1 MIGQVISRYRILAEL
16 GSGGMGVVYRAE
28 DLTLHREVGL
38 KVLASAASSSAVE
51 RFLREARAAASLNHP
66 NICTVYDAGEHDG
79 RPYIAMEL
87 LEGQTL
93 RTLLLNERLPIAD
106 VLEMGAQL
114 ADGVAAAHAKGI
126 IHRDIKPANI
136 WVTGSRLI
144 KILDFGLVKLVP
156 EFPGDDPAAAETVWQ
171 DRLQL
176 TEHAALV
183 GTIAYMSPEQARGEV
198 LDTRT
203 DLFSLGVVLYEMYT
217 GRQPF
222 RGTTSAVVFN
232 AILSHDPPSYADVSA
247 TARSPMLERIISK
260 ALLKDRGLRFQ
271 HASELAA
278 ELRTARRRLDTDT
291 ATFVPST
298 FVDEHRHDTSQLD
311 RIIGPAEIPE
321 VLRVYLRR
329 FPDADVQHRRLRHYI
344 WPTIGVEDPIT
355 GHELLVTQAEQFV
368 KTTLLS
374 DREAFI
380 LLLGDYGS
388 GKTSFLQML
397 GRELATDVLMGTP
410 GVPFPIYLNL
420 GFARQTPDLLTALS
434 AHLGRHGV
442 PMSPVELGDF
452 IARRRDVVLL
462 LDGFDEMA
470 GWVDYAAVPEIL
482 EKIRRLQSVSGVRL
496 VLSGRSSFFRSDVE
510 VGIVGATHVARLRP
524 FNDTNIFHYVSLRDP
539 GLVAQAATLLERHQ
553 SLRDIC
559 RNPIHLMLFTAWLEA
574 DAKSRQARST
584 HLGEGTATTSA
595 DANEFSVAGLYQR
608 FFTKTLQDNFGMLTK
623 WPLDQR
629 WAFVRRLAW
638 RWFNDEI
645 VEWPFGE
652 FAKQIRAVFP
662 DLTADEIDRY
672 TVQLLNCTFFARTGD
687 RYRFLHRSYLEYL
700 VSQGL
705 ADALLAGD
713 LEMWEVETPL
723 YTDIFEMV
731 YQILKLRGLERL
743 DLDRVMTTGSY
754 ISQVKVLTTAWRHHP
769 PEVEPHVRQQMRHNP
784 HDVVRLMAS
793 MGMALYPP
801 TPENVDNLV
810 AAFGGER
817 NSVVRALMQRVA
829 SEWQTHVATG
839 DLQRA
844 LRSVVDTRIDL
855 RTEDAERALLQRINY
870 SKAEAVLLA
879 FRRAMVQ
886 GDRLWPAAV
895 GAILALGVVR
905 HASSFS
911 YIQKVASAARHPE
924 IRAAYSL
931 VQPFTGLPPLSAV

>member
-38 KVLASAASSSAVE
+38 KVLAAAASSSAVE

-66 NICTVYDAGEHDG
+66 NICTVYDAGEHEG

-87 LEGQTL
+87 LKGQSL
-93 RTLLLNERLPIAD
+93 RALLSNQRLPIAD
-106 VLEMGAQL
+106 VLDMGAQL
-114 ADGVAAAHAKGI
+114 ADGIAAAHAKGI

-136 WVTGSRLI
+136 WVTEDRLI

-156 EFPGDDPAAAETVWQ
+156 ELGGDDPAAAETVWQ
-171 DRLQL
+171 DHVQL
-176 TEHAALV
+176 TEHAAVV
-183 GTIAYMSPEQARGEV
+183 GTISYMSPEQARGEV

-232 AILSHDPPSYADVSA
+232 AILSHDPQSYADASSI
-247 TARSPMLERIISK
+247 ARAPVLERIVSK
-260 ALLKDRGLRFQ
+260 ALVKDRGLRFQ
-271 HASELAA
+271 QASEMAA
-278 ELRTARRRLDTDT
+278 ELRAARRRLDTDT
-291 ATFVPST
+291 ATFVPAAV
-298 FVDEHRHDTSQLD
+298 VDEHRHDTSQLD
-311 RIIGPAEIPE
+311 RIVGPLDVPE

-329 FPDADVQHRRLRHYI
+329 FPDADVQHRRLRHYV

-368 KTTLLS
+368 RTTLLT
-374 DREAFI
+374 DPEAFV

-410 GVPFPIYLNL
+410 GVPFPIYLSL

-434 AHLGRHGV
+434 THLARHGV
-442 PMSPVELGDF
+442 PMSPVELGGF

-470 GWVDYAAVPEIL
+470 GWVDYGAIPEIL

-510 VGIVGATHVARLRP
+510 VGIVGASHVARLRP
-524 FNDTNIFHYVSLRDP
+524 FNDTNILHYVSLRDP
-539 GLVAQAATLLERHQ
+539 ALVARAATLLERHPP
-553 SLRDIC
+553 LREIC
-559 RNPIHLMLFTAWLEA
+559 RNPIHLMLFTAWLDA
-574 DAKSRQARST
+574 DEKARQSRST
-584 HLGEGTATTSA
+584 HARDATAAPST
-595 DANEFSVAGLYQR
+595 DASEFSVAGLYQR

-638 RWFNDEI
+638 RWFNDDI

-652 FAKQIRAVFP
+652 FSKQIRAEFP
-662 DLTADEIDRY
+662 DLSADEISRY

-705 ADALLAGD
+705 ADALLAGE

-731 YQILKLRGLERL
+731 YQILKWRGLERL

-793 MGMALYPP
+793 MGMALYAP
-801 TPENVDNLV
+801 TPENVDSLV
-810 AAFGGER
+810 SAFGDER
-817 NSVVRALMQRVA
+817 NSVVRALIQRIA
-829 SEWQTHVATG
+829 NQWRTSAPTA

-844 LRSVVDTRIDL
+844 LQSILDSRIDL
-855 RTEDAERALLQRINY
+855 RTEDAERALLQRMNY
-870 SKAEAVLLA
+870 SKPEGVLLA

-886 GDRLWPAAV
+886 GDQLWPAAV

-905 HASSFS
+905 HTSSFPH
-911 YIQKVASAARHPE
+911 IQKVAAAARHPE
-924 IRAAYSL
+924 IRTAYNL
-931 VQPFTGLPPLSAV
+931 VQPFTGLPALSPA

>member
-38 KVLASAASSSAVE
+38 KILAASASSNAVE

-66 NICTVYDAGEHDG
+66 NICTVYDAGEHEG

-87 LEGQTL
+87 LKGQTL
-93 RTLLLNERLPIAD
+93 RDFLVLQRLSIAE
-106 VLEMGAQL
+106 VLEMAAQL
-114 ADGVAAAHAKGI
+114 ADGIAAAHAKGI

-136 WVTGSRLI
+136 WVTEDRLI

-156 EFPGDDPAAAETVWQ
+156 ELESDDPAAAETMWQ
-171 DRLQL
+171 DRVQL
-176 TEHAALV
+176 TQHAAVV

-198 LDTRT
+198 LDTRA

-232 AILSHDPPSYADVSA
+232 AILSHDPPPYADASSSL
-247 TARSPMLERIISK
+247 ARAPALERIVSK
-260 ALLKDRGLRFQ
+260 ALAKDRGLRFQ
-271 HASELAA
+271 LASDMAT
-278 ELRTARRRLDTDT
+278 ELRAARRRLDTDT
-291 ATFVPST
+291 ATVVPT
-298 FVDEHRHDTSQLD
+298 AVADEHRHDTSQLD
-311 RIIGPAEIPE
+311 RIVGPLDVPE
-321 VLRVYLRR
+321 ALRVYLRR
-329 FPDADVQHRRLRHYI
+329 FPDADVQHRRLRHYV
-344 WPTIGVEDPIT
+344 WPTVGVEDPIT

-368 KTTLLS
+368 RTTLLS
-374 DREAFI
+374 DPEAFV

-410 GVPFPIYLNL
+410 GVPFPIYVSL

-434 AHLGRHGV
+434 THLARHGV

-470 GWVDYAAVPEIL
+470 GWVDYAAIPEIL

-510 VGIVGATHVARLRP
+510 VGIIGASHVARLRP
-524 FNDTNIFHYVSLRDP
+524 FNDTNILHYVSLRDP
-539 GLVAQAATLLERHQ
+539 ALVAQAAALLEQHQ
-553 SLRDIC
+553 PLREIC
-559 RNPIHLMLFTAWLEA
+559 RNPIHLMLFTAWLDA
-574 DAKSRQARST
+574 DAKTRQSRST
-584 HLGEGTATTSA
+584 RLGEATSST
-595 DANEFSVAGLYQR
+595 DANEFSVVGLYQR
-608 FFTKTLQDNFGMLTK
+608 FFTKTLQDNFGTLTK

-638 RWFNDEI
+638 RWFNDDI
-645 VEWPFGE
+645 VEWPFDE
-652 FAKQIRAVFP
+652 FSKQIRAEFP
-662 DLTADEIDRY
+662 ELSADEVSRY

-731 YQILKLRGLERL
+731 YQILKWRGLQRL

-810 AAFGGER
+810 AAFAGER
-817 NSVVRALMQRVA
+817 NSVVQALMQRVA
-829 SEWQTHVATG
+829 SQWQTMVDTA
-839 DLQRA
+839 DLRTA
-844 LRSVVDTRIDL
+844 LQSVVDTRIDL
-855 RTEDAERALLQRINY
+855 RTEDAERALLQRMDY
-870 SKAEAVLLA
+870 SKPEGVLLA

-905 HASSFS
+905 HASSFP
-911 YIQKVASAARHPE
+911 YIQRVAAAARHPE
-924 IRAAYSL
+924 IRTAYGL
-931 VQPFTGLPPLSAV
+931 VQPFTGLPALSTV

>member
-38 KVLASAASSSAVE
+38 KVLAATASTGAVE

-66 NICTVYDAGEHDG
+66 NICTVYDAGEHEG

-87 LEGQTL
+87 LKGQTL
-93 RTLLLNERLPIAD
+93 RDFLVLQRLSIAD
-106 VLEMGAQL
+106 VLDMGAQL
-114 ADGVAAAHAKGI
+114 ADGIAAAHAKGI

-136 WVTGSRLI
+136 WVTEDRLI

-156 EFPGDDPAAAETVWQ
+156 GLESEDPAAAETMWQ
-171 DRLQL
+171 DRAQL
-176 TEHAALV
+176 TQHAAVV
-183 GTIAYMSPEQARGEV
+183 GTISYMSPEQARGEV
-198 LDTRT
+198 LDTRA

-232 AILSHDPPSYADVSA
+232 AILSHDPPPYADASSSL
-247 TARSPMLERIISK
+247 ARAPALERIVSK
-260 ALLKDRGLRFQ
+260 ALTKDRGLRFQ
-271 HASELAA
+271 QASDMAA
-278 ELRTARRRLDTDT
+278 ELRAARRRLDSDT
-291 ATFVPST
+291 ASGVATAV
-298 FVDEHRHDTSQLD
+298 VDEHRHDTSQLD
-311 RIIGPAEIPE
+311 RIVGPLDVPE
-321 VLRVYLRR
+321 ALRIYLRR
-329 FPDADVQHRRLRHYI
+329 FPDADVQHRRLRHYV
-344 WPTIGVEDPIT
+344 WPAVGVEDPIT

-368 KTTLLS
+368 RTTLLT
-374 DREAFI
+374 DPEAFV

-410 GVPFPIYLNL
+410 GVPFPIYLSL

-434 AHLGRHGV
+434 THLARHGV

-452 IARRRDVVLL
+452 IASRRDVVLL

-470 GWVDYAAVPEIL
+470 GWVDYGAIPEIL

-496 VLSGRSSFFRSDVE
+496 VVSGRSSFFRSDVE
-510 VGIVGATHVARLRP
+510 VGIVGASHVARLRP
-524 FNDTNIFHYVSLRDP
+524 FNDTNILHYVSLRDP
-539 GLVAQAATLLERHQ
+539 VLVPSAATLLERHPP
-553 SLRDIC
+553 LREIC
-559 RNPIHLMLFTAWLEA
+559 RNPIHLMLFTAWLDA
-574 DAKSRQARST
+574 DAKTRQSRST
-584 HLGEGTATTSA
+584 HPGEATSST

-608 FFTKTLQDNFGMLTK
+608 FFTKTLQDNFGTLTK

-638 RWFNDEI
+638 RWFNDDI
-645 VEWPFGE
+645 VEWPFDD
-652 FAKQIRAVFP
+652 FSKQIRAEFP
-662 DLTADEIDRY
+662 ELSADEISRY

-705 ADALLAGD
+705 ADALLAGELD
-713 LEMWEVETPL
+713 MWEVETPL

-731 YQILKLRGLERL
+731 YQILKWRGLQRL
-743 DLDRVMTTGSY
+743 DLDRVMTTGTY

-784 HDVVRLMAS
+784 HDVVRLMAT
-793 MGMALYPP
+793 MGMALYAP
-801 TPENVDNLV
+801 TSENVDNLV

-829 SEWQTHVATG
+829 SQWQTMADTA
-839 DLQRA
+839 DLRRA
-844 LRSVVDTRIDL
+844 LQSIVESRIDL
-855 RTEDAERALLQRINY
+855 RTEDAERALLQRMNY
-870 SKAEAVLLA
+870 SKPEGVLLA

-895 GAILALGVVR
+895 GAILALGAVR
-905 HASSFS
+905 HVSSFP
-911 YIQKVASAARHPE
+911 YIQKVAAAAQHPE
-924 IRAAYSL
+924 IRTAYNL
-931 VQPFTGLPPLSAV
+931 VQPFTGLPSLSPV